1 VTAFTVTRSVSLS
14 ATETWARLTDFAAHG
29 DAIPL
34 TRMQTDS
41 APLGLGWEFSGI
53 TGVGRVAFA
62 DHMIVT
68 IFDPPTLDSPGRFRI
83 VKIGAWL
90 KGWADVSVTPLPT
103 GGSQVS
109 WTEELGPRLDPVPF
123 LTGPVSAW
131 AGRRLFAQTLD
142 RLLAA

>member
-1 VTAFTVTRSVSLS
+1 MVTRWGMSDSL
-14 ATETWARLTDFAAHG
+14 G
-29 DAIPL
+29 
-34 TRMQTDS
+34 
-41 APLGLGWEFSGI
+41 
-53 TGVGRVAFA
+53 
-62 DHMIVT
+62 
-68 IFDPPTLDSPGRFRI
+68 FRI